1 MNQQIT
7 IHESKDVDSVQT
19 FISQAIDKNLP
30 VETMEK
36 LFSLMERAKESHAKS
51 EYHYALSSF
60 QAACPVIEKTKIVFD
75 KSGKER
81 YRFAPIDSI
90 VEQIKKPLGD
100 NGLSYTFT
108 TGNKEGFIV
117 AIVKITHVL
126 GYSET
131 SDFEIPIDKEAYMSK
146 QQQYAAALTYAK
158 RYALCNALGISTGD
172 EDTDGKGDPENKGQS
187 SVDAAV
193 CKERLE
199 RALNE
204 DELKAIWKNE
214 LTPDERNNAEVIQVF
229 KNHSKFIKGVT
240 ASEAKEAQGV
250 KNA

>member
-1 MNQQIT
+1 MTTQIT
-7 IHESKDVDSVQT
+7 IHESKEVDSVQT
-19 FISQAIDKNLP
+19 FISQAIEKNLP

-36 LFSLMERAKESHAKS
+36 LFSLMERAKDAHAKS
-51 EYHYALSSF
+51 EYHYALSAF
-60 QAACPVIEKTKIVFD
+60 QAVCPVIEKTKVVNGKD
-75 KSGKER
+75 GKER

-126 GYSET
+126 GYSE
-131 SDFEIPIDKEAYMSK
+131 SSEFEIPIDKEAYMSK

-172 EDTDGKGDPENKGQS
+172 EDNDGKGDSENKGQA
-187 SVDAAV
+187 SVEVSV

-199 RALNE
+199 RASNE
-204 DELKAIWKNE
+204 EQLKSIWKDE
-214 LTPDERNNAEVIQVF
+214 LTPDERKNTEVIQIF
-229 KNHSKFIKGVT
+229 KNHSKFIKGVI
-240 ASEAKEAQGV
+240 ASEAKEQ
-250 KNA
+250 NA

>member
-19 FISQAIDKNLP
+19 FISQAIEKNLP

-36 LFSLMERAKESHAKS
+36 LFSLMERAKEAHAKS
-51 EYHYALSSF
+51 EYHYALSAF
-60 QAACPVIEKTKIVFD
+60 QAACPVIEKTKVVND

-131 SDFEIPIDKEAYMSK
+131 SDFEIPIDKEAFMSK

-172 EDTDGKGDPENKGQS
+172 EDNDGKGEPESKGQA
-187 SVDAAV
+187 VDVSV

-199 RALNE
+199 RAATE
-204 DELKAIWKNE
+204 PELMQIWRDQ
-214 LTPDERNNAEVIQVF
+214 LTPDERNSPLVKQEYT
-229 KNHSKFIKGVT
+229 NHLKFIKGVI
-240 ASEAKEAQGV
+240 ASEAKE
-250 KNA
+250 KNAS